1 MVRVDDDYN
10 SRFPTDLPMQ
20 SHRGNGQ
27 KLVQIERIPIRWGD
41 MDAMGHV
48 NNTLYFR
55 YMETARVAWY
65 DRMFGEL
72 SGGRDE
78 GIVIVNASCNF
89 LKPLTYPGTVEARMS
104 LGAAS
109 STSVQSYYELSMND
123 VLYADGAAKIVW
135 IDIRRGK
142 AKPLP
147 DGIAAHSRHGNESR

>member
-1 MVRVDDDYN
+1 
-10 SRFPTDLPMQ
+10 MQ
-20 SHRGNGQ
+20 SERIDRSGY
-27 KLVQIERIPIRWGD
+27 KLVHIERIPIRWGD

-89 LKPLTYPGTVEARMS
+89 LKALTYPGTVEVRMS
-104 LGAAS
+104 LGAPS
-109 STSVQSYYELSMND
+109 RSSVQSHYELRMND
-123 VLYADGAAKIVW
+123 VLYADGDAKIVW
-135 IDIRRGK
+135 IDIRRNK
-142 AKPLP
+142 ARPLP
-147 DGIAAHSRHGNESR
+147 DSVAALCIAGNGAR